1 MSCINFDVFNTIS
14 NYLNILFEM
23 KRYVVLILLFSSLAF
38 TVYCQNSE
46 QRELPFFDKLKVTN
60 QIKVYL
66 THGNENKARIVSS
79 GVQFDDIITEV
90 EAKTLEITFGRG
102 LYKDVSVEVYLTYKE
117 LRDIYVSASGRA
129 SFQNELSGDKVVF
142 NANTNGAIEATVD
155 LRTSDIVVNKA
166 GSIRL
171 DGNLGTFEAKVS
183 SAGVLTTS
191 NLIADSVYVTVK
203 TKGLAKISAK
213 ELLEANVRTGGTLSL
228 TGQPK
233 NKSIKTGFG
242 GIVNE
247 N

>member
-1 MSCINFDVFNTIS
+1 MIRF
-14 NYLNILFEM
+14 
-23 KRYVVLILLFSSLAF
+23 VLLSLLFSSIAF
-38 TVYCQNSE
+38 TVSSQNSE
-46 QRELPFFDKLKVTN
+46 ERELPFFDKLKVTN

-66 THGNENKARIVSS
+66 THGNENKARIVVS
-79 GVQFDDIITEV
+79 GVEFDDIITEV
-90 EAKTLEITFGRG
+90 DAKTLEISFGRG

-142 NANTNGAIEATVD
+142 NANTNGAIEASVD
-155 LRTSDIVVNKA
+155 LRTSDIIVNKA

-171 DGNLGTFEAKVS
+171 DGKLGSFEARVS
-183 SAGVLTTS
+183 TAGVLTAS
-191 NLIADSVYVTVK
+191 DLMVDSVYVTVR

-213 ELLEANVRTGGTLSL
+213 EMLEADVRTGGTLSL

-242 GIVNE
+242 AIVNE

>member
-1 MSCINFDVFNTIS
+1 
-14 NYLNILFEM
+14 M
-23 KRYVVLILLFSSLAF
+23 KRFVILGLLFSSIAF
-38 TVYCQNSE
+38 TVSSQNSE

-66 THGNENKARIVSS
+66 THGNENKARIVAS
-79 GVQFDDIITEV
+79 GVEFDDIITEV
-90 EAKTLEITFGRG
+90 DAKTLEISFGRG
-102 LYKDVSVEVYLTYKE
+102 LYKNVSVEVYLTYKE

-142 NANTNGAIEATVD
+142 NANTNGAIEASVD
-155 LRTSDIVVNKA
+155 LRTSDIIVNKA

-171 DGNLGTFEAKVS
+171 DGKLGSFEARVS
-183 SAGVLTTS
+183 TAGVLTAS
-191 NLIADSVYVTVK
+191 DLMADSVYVTVK
-203 TKGLAKISAK
+203 SKGLAKISAK
-213 ELLEANVRTGGTLSL
+213 ELLEADVRTGGTLSL

-242 GIVNE
+242 AIVKE